1 MAHILANAPLLSI
14 VILLPVAGAL
24 LSLFV
29 PRGKPA
35 ALRWMAFAFSAA
47 AFVISLLLLPSPDYA
62 SFSHVEYYEWLPQL
76 GAYYHLGVDGI
87 SVWLVLL
94 TGLLTPLA
102 ILSSFSAIRR
112 REKEYYVLLLIMQ
125 SALVGT
131 FCALDM
137 LLFFL
142 FWEAVLIPMYLLI
155 GVWGTGRKVYA
166 ATKFVLFTVVGSFL
180 MLLAIIGL
188 YVYSGSFD
196 YTFLR
201 LHVMPAGEQTW
212 FFLAFA
218 LAFVIKLPLF
228 PFHTWLADAH
238 TEAPTAGSVL
248 LAGVLLKMGGYGL
261 LRFCI
266 PLFSDASSDFA
277 PVMMGLAVVSILY
290 GALVCAAQTDI
301 KRLIAL
307 SSVSHMGFVVLG
319 IFAFSGTVAG
329 QVGAVMQ
336 MVNHGIST
344 GALFLLAGVIYE
356 RRHTRDIAQFGGL
369 AGVMPRYYN
378 VFLIVMLASVGLPA
392 LNGFVGEF
400 LVLLGAI
407 NADWLLGGMA
417 AFGIVLAAV
426 YMLTMFRRI
435 FHGECEKDENRALK
449 DLNARELAYLIP
461 LILLIFAIGLFPKP
475 LLDSIRPAAERSA
488 RGITRMTQ
496 ATEAAQREPEQAL
509 VVARERGGGK

>member
-1 MAHILANAPLLSI
+1 MAQLLANAPLLSI

-24 LSLFV
+24 LALFV
-29 PRGKPA
+29 PRGRNA
-35 ALRWMAFAFSAA
+35 SLRWLAFGFSTA
-47 AFVISLLLLPSPDYA
+47 AFVISLPLLPSPDFA

-76 GAYYHLGVDGI
+76 GAFYHLGIDGI

-102 ILSSFSAIRR
+102 ILSSFSAIRT
-112 REKEYYVLLLIMQ
+112 REKEYYILLLIMQ
-125 SALVGT
+125 AALTGT

-155 GVWGTGRKVYA
+155 GVWGSGRRIYA
-166 ATKFVLFTVVGSFL
+166 ATKFVLYTVVGSFL

-196 YTFLR
+196 YTYLR
-201 LHVMPAGEQTW
+201 LHVMTAEAQTW

-261 LRFCI
+261 LRFCV
-266 PLFSDASSDFA
+266 PLFPDASANFA
-277 PVMMGLAVVSILY
+277 PIMMGLAVVSIIY
-290 GALVCAAQTDI
+290 GALVCAAQTDF

-369 AGVMPRYYN
+369 AAIMPRYYN

-400 LVLLGAI
+400 LVLLGAV
-407 NADWLLGGMA
+407 NADWLMA
-417 AFGIVLAAV
+417 GLAALGIVLAAV

-435 FHGECEKDENRALK
+435 FHGECEKPENRNLK
-449 DLNARELAYLIP
+449 DLGGRELAYLIP
-461 LILLIFAIGLFPKP
+461 LVVLIFAIGLYPKP

-488 RGITRMTQ
+488 RAVTQ
-496 ATEAAQREPEQAL
+496 LTQMSEAPPQHSVPQIAQGK
-509 VVARERGGGK
+509 GGGK